1 MTMQPRS
8 DVWRRAVLMA
18 AVFVALIAGHVAVG
32 SDLDAL
38 RMLQLVFGAEPQEF
52 ADVKFTHSILPRIV
66 MAMMC
71 GAALGLAGS
80 ILQQVTQNPLAAP
93 MTFGAAS
100 GAWLAIVVATLV
112 LPTLAAKHAEWVAMT
127 GATLAFS
134 LVVAIAGLRGLT
146 GLNAVLAGMAVNLL
160 LGSVAATIVLLQSP
174 YFSHLFVWGAG
185 DLGQSG
191 WERTSWLLPR
201 LVPAVAASFLLV
213 RGLSLLRTGAE
224 GAEARGLA
232 LAPFIAVAAALAL
245 FLTAISVAAVGL
257 IGFIGLV
264 APNLARYAGARRPRA
279 ELLTSI
285 FLGAGLLLATDLL
298 ALLANGM
305 TRDLVPSGATA
316 ALVGAPAL
324 IWLMRRRLGSM
335 DHSVYRMPPG
345 PDRPSL
351 VTWIGL
357 AMTAVAVGLAALM
370 LTQGDTGWRAAWPTA
385 LTFELRWPRVLAAGA
400 AGLSMALSGVIL
412 QRLIRNP
419 LASPD
424 ILGVSAGATFGLVAT
439 AVFGGASIH
448 EIGPGAAI
456 LGSVVV
462 LTLLLWLGQRH
473 QHAPTAVALTGIALA
488 ALLDALVKVAL
499 AAGSEDS
506 FAIIGWLGGSTY
518 RVTPTE
524 AVLLTLV
531 ASVGLAV
538 VVGLRRWLT
547 LLSTGDDIALARGL
561 SLRLARPACLTLA
574 ATLAALVTA
583 WLGPVA
589 FVGLLAPHA
598 AVMLGARRPADQTL
612 VAGLIGAV
620 LMIGSDWLGRTMLFP
635 TQLPAGTVA
644 SILGGSYF
652 MFLLLRRR
660 AL

>member
-52 ADVKFTHSILPRIV
+52 ADVKFTHSVLPRIV

>member
-38 RMLQLVFGAEPQEF
+38 RVLQLVFGAEPQEF

-298 ALLANGM
+298 ALLANDM

-561 SLRLARPACLTLA
+561 SLRLARSACLTLA